1 MNELRDKIE
10 LQSIPAVSAMQL
22 GEVCI
27 NYYLSELNK
36 GNTPRNIYPIMLWG
50 APGVGK
56 SESVFHIAEILTQKT
71 GKEVKV
77 KDIRLS
83 LFNPVDLRGIPSAN
97 AEKTAAVWLR
107 PEIFEFDESENVINI
122 LFLDELSTCSTA
134 VQACAYQITLD
145 RKIGEHKLPDNVLVI
160 AAGNRKQDKSVS
172 IQMPK
177 ALANRMLHFDVT
189 SDLKSWKSWALEN
202 NIDCRVTGFLEYKPN
217 YLEASSISKNDLA
230 YPTPRSW
237 SKVSE
242 IIKTLGITEN
252 ASILISATIGMGV
265 ASEFL
270 QFCKCVDKLPNLD
283 GIFDGTYDEVPIDI
297 DILYSLVAGMTMKFK
312 EYISE
317 GKKIDNAIKYA
328 MKFPTE
334 FSLMLH
340 QNVVAYLSSRDS
352 AADQM
357 AMIEDKDLYEWTS
370 MLEEKI

>member
-1 MNELRDKIE
+1 MNELKEKIE
-10 LQSIPAVSAMQL
+10 LQSMPTVSAKEL

-27 NYYLSELNK
+27 DYFSSEFAK
-36 GNTPRNIYPIMLWG
+36 GNKPKNISPIMLWG

-56 SESVFHIAEILTQKT
+56 SESVYHIAKVLEQKI
-71 GKEVKV
+71 GKRVIV
-77 KDIRLS
+77 KDVRLS

-97 AEKTAAVWLR
+97 ATKTAAVWLR
-107 PEIFEFDESENVINI
+107 PEIFEFDESEDLVNI

-189 SDLKSWKSWALEN
+189 SDLKSWKAWALEN
-202 NIDCRVTGFLEYKPN
+202 NIDCRVIEFLEYKPN
-217 YLEASSISKNDLA
+217 YLELSSNSNDLA

-237 SKVSE
+237 AKVSE
-242 IIKTLGITEN
+242 IIKTLGYTDN
-252 ASILISATIGMGV
+252 ANILISATIGMGV

-270 QFCKCVDKLPNLD
+270 QFCKCVDKLPNVNE
-283 GIFDGTYDEVPIDI
+283 IFEGTYDEVPVDI
-297 DILYSLVAGMTMKFK
+297 DVLYSLITGMTIKFQ
-312 EYISE
+312 EYIDE
-317 GKKIDNAIKYA
+317 GKKIKHAIKYA
-328 MKFPTE
+328 MKLPTE

-340 QNVVAYLSSRDS
+340 QNIVAYLTSKDS
-352 AADQM
+352 AADQL
-357 AMIEDKDLYEWTS
+357 AMLEDDDLSEWTNK
-370 MLEEKI
+370 LEEKV

>member
-1 MNELRDKIE
+1 MNELKEKIE
-10 LQSIPAVSAMQL
+10 LQSMPTVSAKEL

-27 NYYLSELNK
+27 DYFSSEFAK
-36 GNTPRNIYPIMLWG
+36 GNKPKNISPIMLWG

-56 SESVFHIAEILTQKT
+56 SESVYHIAKVLEQKI
-71 GKEVKV
+71 GKRVIV
-77 KDIRLS
+77 KDVRLS

-97 AEKTAAVWLR
+97 ATKTAAVWLR
-107 PEIFEFDESENVINI
+107 PEIFEFDESEDLVNI

-189 SDLKSWKSWALEN
+189 SDLKSWKAWALEN
-202 NIDCRVTGFLEYKPN
+202 NIDCRVIEFLEYKPN
-217 YLEASSISKNDLA
+217 YLELSSNSNDLA

-237 SKVSE
+237 AKVSE
-242 IIKTLGITEN
+242 IIKTLGYTDN
-252 ASILISATIGMGV
+252 ANILISATIGMGV

-270 QFCKCVDKLPNLD
+270 QFCKCVDKLPNVNE
-283 GIFDGTYDEVPIDI
+283 IFEGTYDEVPVDI
-297 DILYSLVAGMTMKFK
+297 DVLYSLITGMTIKFQ
-312 EYISE
+312 EYIDE
-317 GKKIDNAIKYA
+317 GKKIKHAIKYA
-328 MKFPTE
+328 MKLPTE

-340 QNVVAYLSSRDS
+340 QNIVAYLTSKDS
-352 AADQM
+352 AADQL
-357 AMIEDKDLYEWTS
+357 AMLEDDDLYEWTNK
-370 MLEEKI
+370 LEEKV

>member
-1 MNELRDKIE
+1 MNELKEKIE
-10 LQSIPAVSAMQL
+10 LQSMPTVSAKEL

-27 NYYLSELNK
+27 DYFSSEFAK
-36 GNTPRNIYPIMLWG
+36 GNKPKNISPIMLWG

-56 SESVFHIAEILTQKT
+56 SESVYHIAKVLEKKIRKR
-71 GKEVKV
+71 VIV
-77 KDIRLS
+77 KDVRLS

-97 AEKTAAVWLR
+97 ATKTAAVWLR
-107 PEIFEFDESENVINI
+107 PEIFEFDESEDLVNI

-189 SDLKSWKSWALEN
+189 SDLKSWKAWALEN
-202 NIDCRVTGFLEYKPN
+202 NIDCRVIEFLEYKPN
-217 YLEASSISKNDLA
+217 YLELSSNSNDLA

-237 SKVSE
+237 AKVSE
-242 IIKTLGITEN
+242 IIKTLGYTDN
-252 ASILISATIGMGV
+252 ANILISATIGMGV

-270 QFCKCVDKLPNLD
+270 QFCKCVDKLPNVNE
-283 GIFDGTYDEVPIDI
+283 IFEGTYDEVPFDI
-297 DILYSLVAGMTMKFK
+297 DVLYSLITGMTIKFQ
-312 EYISE
+312 EYIDE
-317 GKKIDNAIKYA
+317 GKKIKHAIKYA
-328 MKFPTE
+328 MKLPTE

-340 QNVVAYLSSRDS
+340 QNIVAYLTSKYS
-352 AADQM
+352 AADQL
-357 AMIEDKDLYEWTS
+357 AMLEDDDLYEWTNK
-370 MLEEKI
+370 LEEKV